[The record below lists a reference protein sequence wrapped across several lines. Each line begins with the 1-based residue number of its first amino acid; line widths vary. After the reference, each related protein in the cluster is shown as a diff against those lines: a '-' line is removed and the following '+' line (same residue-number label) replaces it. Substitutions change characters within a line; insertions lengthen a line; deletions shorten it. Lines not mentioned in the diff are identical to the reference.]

1 MRKGRALRPAA
12 KPRQFDAQAE
22 QHHASDQR
30 TLPAPVA
37 AEIALL
43 DRADLLILQYPM
55 WWHLPPAMLKG
66 WLDRVFVYGEVYAS
80 RKRFERGRWVG
91 KRAIIR

>member
-1 MRKGRALRPAA
+1 MSRPSSATPRRAARSPL
-12 KPRQFDAQAE
+12 D
-22 QHHASDQR
+22 
-30 TLPAPVA
+30 VA

-66 WLDRVFVYGEVYAS
+66 WIDRVFIYGEVYAS
-80 RKRFERGRWVG
+80 RKRFEIGRF
-91 KRAIIR
+91 RASAPCCR